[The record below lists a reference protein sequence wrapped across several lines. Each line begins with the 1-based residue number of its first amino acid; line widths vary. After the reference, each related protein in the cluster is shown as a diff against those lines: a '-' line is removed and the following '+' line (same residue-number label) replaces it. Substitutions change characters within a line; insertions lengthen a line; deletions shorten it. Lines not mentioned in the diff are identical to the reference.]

1 VTTTDG
7 AKTATCAVTVA
18 APAAS
23 AYTVTLK
30 EGTDDATSWT
40 IAPAEATTTGVA
52 AGTEVKATYSGAK
65 KVKSVKAVKK
75 APAPTYTLLSAAAV
89 GDVVGSDG
97 LAYADIANLP
107 EGVTAVAKVCYV
119 NGSNGLAL
127 AMADEANKL
136 NWSEA
141 IETCA
146 AHTPAINGTTWKLA
160 NKAEWNNM
168 IEAGVFG
175 DTDLNLKKGN
185 WDTYWS
191 SEEINANQV
200 WGYCYDPGEWS
211 VSFKDATF
219 MFTRACLAW

>member
-1 VTTTDG
+1 MTSDSSSDFLPFVIANDVTFADGLTDW
-7 AKTATCAVTVA
+7 TADPTSAAEGETVTLNYTGKKKVKSITITKKAA
-18 APAAS
+18 APAA
-23 AYTVTLK
+23 
-30 EGTDDATSWT
+30 
-40 IAPAEATTTGVA
+40 
-52 AGTEVKATYSGAK
+52 KA
-65 KVKSVKAVKK
+65 
-75 APAPTYTLLSAAAV
+75 LSAAAV

-107 EGVTAVAKVCYV
+107 EGVTAVAKVGYV

-136 NWSEA
+136 TWSEA

-146 AHTPAINGTTWKLA
+146 AHTPAINGATWKLA
-160 NKAEWNNM
+160 NKAEWSNM

-191 SEEINANQV
+191 SQEKSADQV

-211 VSFKDATF
+211 ASFKDATF
-219 MFTRACLAW
+219 MYTRACLAW